1 MHYSCSRTQT
11 EAFRHDDGQGSA
23 ESGNNFTF
31 YICVHGGA
39 PEIVYLISRHDG
51 GCSSLRT
58 VSIVGT
64 TLVEG
69 ADGRVHA
76 MSVSCGNDRPQL
88 EEVLA

>member
-1 MHYSCSRTQT
+1 
-11 EAFRHDDGQGSA
+11 
-23 ESGNNFTF
+23 
-31 YICVHGGA
+31 
-39 PEIVYLISRHDG
+39 VYLISRHDG
-51 GCSSLRT
+51 GRSSLRT